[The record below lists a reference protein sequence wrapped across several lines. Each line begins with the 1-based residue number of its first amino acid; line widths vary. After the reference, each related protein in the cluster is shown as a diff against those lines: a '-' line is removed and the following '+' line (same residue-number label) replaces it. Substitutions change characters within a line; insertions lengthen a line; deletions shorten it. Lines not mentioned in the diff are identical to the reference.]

1 MTTTLERPA
10 TKTVVNETEKITNR
24 AVLVR
29 LTIGNWNE
37 RAVDKEITREINENK
52 NASMDAGRYV
62 KQLFP
67 KEVTMQV
74 RGLGNQARQT
84 HNKMTMPW
92 DDHGTRLL
100 PINAYEKYVSMIANI
115 MEQRIDARNDL
126 VNNYTAH
133 IREAQRFRGELFCP
147 EDYPGADELANSIT
161 MEREFMPVPD
171 GQHFIAHLPE
181 EERERIKQEIEERI
195 NERIRSAVEDLY
207 RRLQRNVA
215 QAAER
220 MRPDEEGNEKTFRN
234 TLIENLREISENAP
248 MLNIT
253 NDPKIDQICKQIQD
267 TVADLD
273 PNQIRSKS
281 KEYNSEKRQ
290 EFSKTMSD
298 METLLA
304 GYVV

>member
-1 MTTTLERPA
+1 MTTTLERTA
-10 TKTVVNETEKITNR
+10 TQTVVNETEKITNR

-37 RAVDKEITREINENK
+37 RSVDKETTREINENK
-52 NASMDAGRYV
+52 NASMDAGSYV

-67 KEVTMQV
+67 KQVTMQV
-74 RGLGNQARQT
+74 RGLGTLARQT

-100 PINAYEKYVSMIANI
+100 PIDAYDKYVSMINNI
-115 MEQRIDARNDL
+115 MEQRIDARNVL
-126 VNNYTAH
+126 VNNYDAH
-133 IREAQRFRGELFCP
+133 VREAQRFRGELFSP
-147 EDYPGADELANSIT
+147 GDYPDAVELAESIT

-171 GQHFIAHLPE
+171 GQHFIAQMPE
-181 EERERIKQEIEERI
+181 EEREQIKKEIEDRITERV
-195 NERIRSAVEDLY
+195 RSAVEDLY
-207 RRLQRNVA
+207 KRLQRNVA
-215 QAAER
+215 LAAER

-234 TLIENLREISENAP
+234 TLIKNLQEVSETAP

-253 NDPKIDQICKQIQD
+253 NDPKIDRICAQIQD

-281 KEYNSEKRQ
+281 KEYDSEKRL
-290 EFSKTMSD
+290 EFTKTMSD

-304 GYVV
+304 GYVA

>member
-1 MTTTLERPA
+1 MTTTLERP
-10 TKTVVNETEKITNR
+10 TTETVVNETEKITNR

-100 PINAYEKYVSMIANI
+100 PINAYEKYVSLIDNI

-147 EDYPGADELANSIT
+147 EDYPEADELANSIT

-207 RRLQRNVA
+207 RRLQHNVA

-267 TVADLD
+267 IVADLD